1 MEPWV
6 LPTLKGKLKKKA
18 YELLGGDLREY
29 RYAKYLF
36 ISFISKEFGET
47 WKKQPPS

>member
-1 MEPWV
+1 MGAAHTE
-6 LPTLKGKLKKKA
+6 GKIKKKKA

-29 RYAKYLF
+29 RYAEYLF
-36 ISFISKEFGET
+36 ISSVSKEFGET